1 MHFIIGGVFNN
12 YCVYIKNMAM
22 GWFCGLFVYIA
33 LKSMN
38 RGKLIYLTDLL
49 LVPVFVVSLGTGLW
63 LHAEGHVGRHA
74 AGLETCHI
82 IAGVLFVLL
91 AAVHVWCHWKWY
103 RNLFSTMSGRK
114 VALSLFSVAALALV
128 VSGIVSWIGCF
139 GEHLCLLH
147 YQAGIVAG
155 IMGIVHI
162 LKRRRFLVSGFA
174 LHVLGRKRA

>member
-1 MHFIIGGVFNN
+1 
-12 YCVYIKNMAM
+12 M
-22 GWFCGLFVYIA
+22 GCLCI
-33 LKSMN
+33 LHQKSMN
-38 RGKLIYLTDLL
+38 RGKLIYLTDLS

-63 LHAEGHVGRHA
+63 LHVEAHVGRHA

-114 VALSLFSVAALALV
+114 VALLLFSVAALAVV
-128 VSGIVSWIGCF
+128 VSGIVLWSGCF
-139 GEHLCLLH
+139 GGHLCLLH

-155 IMGIVHI
+155 MMGIVHI